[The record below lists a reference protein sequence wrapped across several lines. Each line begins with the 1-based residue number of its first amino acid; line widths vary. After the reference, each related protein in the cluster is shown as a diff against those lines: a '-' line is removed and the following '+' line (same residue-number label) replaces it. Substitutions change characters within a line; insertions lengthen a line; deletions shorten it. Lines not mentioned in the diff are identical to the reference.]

1 MKEPIMTLRCT
12 LRRLLLSPILVV
24 VAACVSPTNPDSDI
38 ETTSSVAAPAATD
51 TASRVSPATEQDS
64 PLEANSVDAYR
75 HGCGRGVAKCS
86 PEQVGQQCDPN
97 HPLNLC
103 VAQTSGA
110 FCCLP
115 VAQ

>member
-1 MKEPIMTLRCT
+1 MKEPIMILRCT

-24 VAACVSPTNPDSDI
+24 VAACVSPTNADSDL
-38 ETTSSVAAPAATD
+38 ETTSSVTAPAATD

-64 PLEANSVDAYR
+64 LLGPSSDDAYR
-75 HGCGRGVAKCS
+75 RGCGRGVAKCS

-97 HPLNLC
+97 HPLDLC
-103 VAQTSGA
+103 VAQSSGA